1 MNKVPYGFQVVDLT
15 GVSVPTSYE
24 SRITS
29 AKVRSELEK
38 ALASKKNVILVLNG
52 KTYMVSEKDVDVT
65 ANVISIDLGLD
76 VTNLG
81 KLVNAV
87 LTVDGDNKT
96 YISQTE
102 ISTGGGGGEA
112 MEYVYVMIK
121 CTYDSDNDKWTA
133 TLTAEEKAVMD
144 QANTDGKFI
153 VPTLQLVDE
162 DGTTDMT
169 YVTFFGPDYTQPM
182 MYQYPSYNKPYGLY
196 LFRYWYNSSTGTIEV
211 YAYTTPIVDDIV
223 IDVEQ
228 KLNKTFDGEQVYRQV
243 FSITG
248 ADLKTDWTSMQLI
261 PSGVSKLLKVE
272 GMALTSDGVTILPF
286 YRTNTD
292 ALVLTALLRHASG
305 RVEAF
310 CSHVTSGQTTV
321 TTLNVAIEYTKSI

>member
-38 ALASKKNVILVLNG
+38 ALASTKNVILVLNG

-65 ANVISIDLGLD
+65 ANVISVDLGLD
-76 VTNLG
+76 VTALG

-112 MEYVYVMIK
+112 MEYVYTEIE
-121 CTYDSDNDKWTA
+121 CTYDPQTNQWTA

-144 QANTDGKFI
+144 QAKTDGKFI
-153 VPTLQLVDE
+153 IPTLHLVDE
-162 DGTTDMT
+162 DGTTNMA
-169 YVTFFGPDYTQPM
+169 YVTFYGQDPTQCI
-182 MYQYPSYNKPYGLY
+182 MYQNETYDKPLGLY
-196 LFRYWYNSSTGTIEV
+196 LFRYWYDSSDGTI
-211 YAYTTPIVDDIV
+211 
-223 IDVEQ
+223 
-228 KLNKTFDGEQVYRQV
+228 QVNY
-243 FSITG
+243 F
-248 ADLKTDWTSMQLI
+248 K
-261 PSGVSKLLKVE
+261 
-272 GMALTSDGVTILPF
+272 
-286 YRTNTD
+286 
-292 ALVLTALLRHASG
+292 
-305 RVEAF
+305 
-310 CSHVTSGQTTV
+310 
-321 TTLNVAIEYTKSI
+321 